1 MLENINTYE
10 ELIEHL
16 DKKWAE
22 FVPAPYRTKEEM
34 SKRWGIDLTE
44 NTEE

>member
-22 FVPAPYRTKEEM
+22 FVPNPTTIEDLA
-34 SKRWGIDLTE
+34 KRWGIDLIE
-44 NTEE
+44 NTGE